1 MIYFTSDTHFYHN
14 NIVQL
19 CDRPFRDYDEMHRT
33 LVLNWNSMVRDTDE
47 IYILGDFIHKGN
59 GEEAN
64 KILKKLK
71 GKKYLIRG
79 NHDKYLEDIHFDQN
93 LFIWVKD
100 YYGLNYKKIK
110 FILFHY
116 PILEWAGFF
125 RDSIHLYGHVHNAKK
140 DPIQAERLKVLGNRA
155 FNVGVDVNYFAPV
168 SIESILKK
176 IQASNE

>member
-79 NHDKYLEDIHFDQN
+79 NKRL
-93 LFIWVKD
+93 LC
-100 YYGLNYKKIK
+100 IK
-110 FILFHY
+110 L
-116 PILEWAGFF
+116 
-125 RDSIHLYGHVHNAKK
+125 
-140 DPIQAERLKVLGNRA
+140 
-155 FNVGVDVNYFAPV
+155 
-168 SIESILKK
+168 
-176 IQASNE
+176 

>member
-1 MIYFTSDTHFYHN
+1 
-14 NIVQL
+14 
-19 CDRPFRDYDEMHRT
+19 
-33 LVLNWNSMVRDTDE
+33 MVRDTDE

-100 YYGLNYKKIK
+100 YYVLNYKKIK

-116 PILEWAGFF
+116 PILEWNGMYKG
-125 RDSIHLYGHVHNAKK
+125 SILLHGHQHNHV
-140 DPIQAERLKVLGNRA
+140 DYNYNNLQNGIYR
-155 FNVGVDVNYFAPV
+155 FDVGIDANNMTPV
-168 SIESILKK
+168 SAEDIL
-176 IQASNE
+176 SFFYLP

>member
-100 YYGLNYKKIK
+100 YYVLNYKKIK
-110 FILFHY
+110 FIFNLIFPSQLCLAQQH
-116 PILEWAGFF
+116 ILMAEFLKFIGNV
-125 RDSIHLYGHVHNAKK
+125 RQVDSN
-140 DPIQAERLKVLGNRA
+140 
-155 FNVGVDVNYFAPV
+155 
-168 SIESILKK
+168 
-176 IQASNE
+176 